1 MDKLFISNIPTT
13 GFIQPLI
20 AVNDLAFQKIIAGRI
35 IAPNSAL
42 PPLTSNYV
50 SVTDMYNQNIL
61 PLNSDLEYMNT
72 SSVSIPPNSST
83 VVAPG
88 WYAKSTASAIF
99 SRTGSG
105 TP

>member
-1 MDKLFISNIPTT
+1 
-13 GFIQPLI
+13 
-20 AVNDLAFQKIIAGRI
+20 
-35 IAPNSAL
+35 
-42 PPLTSNYV
+42 
-50 SVTDMYNQNIL
+50 MYNQNIL

-105 TP
+105 TPRADLRNTRYAGTLASLANSQNSIYFEYPRADLVSYE